1 VKVKCKQTKGKGS
14 KMKKLWMTGLMG
26 MALAIQCSALTV
38 SVSRVAGYWEGSGGE
53 FNVANSGNP
62 TDPAFLAELSH
73 FNSNP
78 STATIVTGPNG
89 VGFETFCNSG
99 FVELQGNPQNGTFT
113 PNNVAWGTAWLYS
126 QFAAGTLAG
135 YNYTPG
141 AGRAASAYAFQNA
154 IWELDGTGGSYLNP
168 TAAGITVFLT
178 EAANAALATYGS
190 SFSDTSAA
198 NGAFDVYELYLTY
211 NGVPSQ
217 PMLGFGVPVP
227 DGGST
232 IILLGMALTGIGLFS
247 RRFVRG

>member
-1 VKVKCKQTKGKGS
+1 
-14 KMKKLWMTGLMG
+14 MKKLWMTGLMG

-38 SVSRVAGYWEGSGGE
+38 SVSRVTGYWEGAGGE
-53 FNVANSGNP
+53 FNIANAGNP

-89 VGFETFCNSG
+89 LGFETFCNSG
-99 FVELQGNPQNGTFT
+99 FVELQNNPQNGTFT
-113 PNNVAWGTAWLYS
+113 PNNVAWGAAWLYNE
-126 QFAAGTLAG
+126 FATGGLAAYGYDYSTTGSGGTSFA
-135 YNYTPG
+135 N
-141 AGRAASAYAFQNA
+141 RAAAAYALQNA

-168 TAAGITVFLT
+168 TAAGINLFLT
-178 EAANAALATYGS
+178 AAANAGMAMYGT